1 MMNLRTL
8 WICLFATCY
17 IAVQGQT
24 MNPKQYR
31 FAEFERDVYVEQV
44 NDLWMPDSMAQH
56 PEFGIQP
63 YNKQCPD
70 CVEMIGKRD
79 AYHRYY
85 VRPDSTNVRYVQKGY
100 SPYHFKNEAGYWISI
115 DPRLRPESN
124 NSNIY
129 VANRQPNPTR
139 YNAAQHKAGLTSS
152 KWVFEHNSQLQAYY
166 LDGTGKRTN
175 IGTMDHSQ
183 ETIGADG
190 VYTTNAWPNMDTRQ
204 IFGRGKIKTEHLVYQ
219 NPGITDGWLVFED
232 KFDLP
237 SYMSLKKDYSRGSQT
252 PEGDWMGY
260 MVIEDDKGNDRIT
273 WKTPQFYDG
282 FGHIMAGAYRVS
294 KNGNTYTV
302 ALLVPAAFLNSPDVT
317 YPLII
322 DPCLIATDSVGNF
335 TSDDN
340 LNLNSANML
349 FSSAPDVCSYG
360 FNMIVPGGSEITDS
374 WVDLEYET
382 NLTNAC
388 GQTNQTC
395 RFLNVRMEIKN
406 VECGSTTGLLACD
419 SVPPTQP
426 NVGTCTTD
434 EDLVP
439 GAGPLNFPN
448 LLACIAPQCPDYS
461 LNFVLENSETLC
473 NTDSCTNSCAI
484 AHYLGVTVQY
494 CTIENI
500 ADISRITIC
509 AGDTVTLTS
518 GPYYG
523 VPPYTVVWEPPT
535 PNPGTSTLPDTGITI
550 IASFEDDQRINAVA
564 YDLCGNQAT
573 GVRLSVTTTNSPS
586 ADAGDDIAFCA
597 DAGAPAINLGGSPTT
612 TAANATYQWTASPAF
627 AGAWLNNTTDAN
639 PQVNL
644 PADSTGE
651 FTYVVYV
658 EDPFCFRRDTILI
671 NASAGPLPM
680 LGPTSTVLI
689 CDGESASLSL
699 DTSYAGYQWSN
710 GSTEAGIDVSE
721 DGTYTVT
728 VTDDNGCTGVSNS
741 VTATIKPLPAL
752 TISASPSTDIDLGE
766 SATLSSSLNLNGSDV
781 DDYSWSPSVNI
792 SCLDCPE
799 PIVSPEDDQVYQLD
813 VTTDGCKISDS
824 ILIDVTFPNAYW
836 IPKAFSPNADGHNDR
851 FYIIKQSGV
860 TVLDFRVFNRWGELI
875 HNDATYPWDGTY
887 KNAPLDVDVFTYF
900 FRIRLSDGTEKVES
914 GDVTIVR

>member
-8 WICLFATCY
+8 WICLFSTCY
-17 IAVQGQT
+17 LAAQGQT

-70 CVEMIGKRD
+70 CVEMIGMRD

-85 VRPDSTNVRYVQKGY
+85 VKPDSTNVRYVQKGY
-100 SPYHFKNEAGYWISI
+100 SPYHYKNEQGYWVSI
-115 DPRLRPESN
+115 DPRLRPAAN
-124 NSNIY
+124 NSDIF
-129 VANRQPNPTR
+129 VASRQPNPTV
-139 YNAAQHKAGLTSS
+139 YNAAQHSAGLTSS
-152 KWVFEHNSQLQAYY
+152 KWVFNHNSKLKAYY
-166 LDGTGKRTN
+166 LDGVGNRTN
-175 IGTMDHSQ
+175 LGLMNRAQ

-190 VYTTNAWPNMDTRQ
+190 VYTTNAWPNMDSRQ
-204 IFGRGKIKTEHLVYQ
+204 IFGRGKIKTEHLLYQ

-232 KFDLP
+232 QFTLP
-237 SYMSLKKDYSRGSQT
+237 AYMSLKKDHSRGSQT

-260 MVIEDDKGNDRIT
+260 MVIEDDKGNARIT

-282 FGHIMAGAYRVS
+282 FGHIMPGAYRVS

-302 ALLVPAAFLNSPDVT
+302 ALMVPAAFLNSPDVT

-322 DPCLIATDSVGNF
+322 DPCLLATDSVGNF

-349 FSSAPDVCSYG
+349 FSSAPDVCSYD
-360 FNMIVPGGSEITDS
+360 FNMTVPGGSEITDS
-374 WVDLEYET
+374 WVDLEYEI

-388 GQTNQTC
+388 GQASQAC
-395 RFLNVRMEIKN
+395 QFMNVRMEIKN
-406 VECGSTTGLLACD
+406 VECGTTTGLLSCNPAQA
-419 SVPPTQP
+419 PFL
-426 NVGTCTTD
+426 GTCTSD
-434 EDLVP
+434 ENLVP

-448 LLACIAPQCPDYS
+448 MLACIAPQCPDYS

-494 CTIENI
+494 CTIENV
-500 ADISRITIC
+500 AQVSRDTIC
-509 AGDTVTLTS
+509 AGDTVLLTS
-518 GPYYG
+518 GPFYG
-523 VPPYTVVWEPPT
+523 VPPYTVVWEPPN
-535 PNPGTSTLPDTGITI
+535 PNPGTSSLPDTGITI
-550 IASFEDDQRINAVA
+550 IASFEDDQRVNAVA
-564 YDLCGNQAT
+564 YDVCGNQAI
-573 GVRLSVTTTNSPS
+573 GVRLTVVTTASPS
-586 ADAGDDIAFCA
+586 ADAGQDVAFCA
-597 DAGAPAINLGGSPTT
+597 DAGAPPISLGGNPTT
-612 TAANATYQWTASPAF
+612 TAANATYQWTASPNF
-627 AGAWLNNTTDAN
+627 ASAWLNNSTAAN
-639 PQVNL
+639 PDITL

-658 EDPFCFRRDTILI
+658 EDPFCFRRDTVVV
-671 NASAGPLPM
+671 NASAGPLPL
-680 LGPTSTVLI
+680 LGPTDNVLI
-689 CDGESASLSL
+689 CDGEAATLNLS
-699 DTSYAGYQWSN
+699 DSYTSYQWSTGATDATIN
-710 GSTEAGIDVSE
+710 VTE

-728 VTDDNGCTGVSNS
+728 VTDDNGCTGSSNV
-741 VTATIKPLPAL
+741 VTTTIKPLPSID
-752 TISASPSTDIDLGE
+752 ISASPSADIDLGE
-766 SATLSSSLNLNGSDV
+766 SATLSSSLNLNSSVV
-781 DDYSWSPSVNI
+781 DSYVWSPNVNI
-792 SCLDCPE
+792 TCIDCPD
-799 PIVSPEDDQVYQLD
+799 PVVSPEDDQVYQLE
-813 VTTDGCKISDS
+813 VSTDGCIISDT

-875 HNDATYPWDGTY
+875 YNDATFPWDGTY
-887 KNAPLDVDVFTYF
+887 KAEIQDMGVYTYL
-900 FRIRLSDGTEKVES
+900 FRIRLSDGTEKVEA
-914 GDVTIVR
+914 GEVTLVR